1 MGITLAR
8 FFVVSYSPP
17 PAGLAMQAAFATPR
31 LSWVERVVLAAA
43 GSVLVGLLV
52 TAALLTPDPAGLG
65 THRQLGLPRCT
76 IVEWY
81 GIRCPS
87 CGMTTSWAYL
97 VRGRL
102 ISALVANAG
111 GTLLALVAMA
121 CGPWLIASGLWGR
134 WLAGPPREGL
144 TLGVGLVIVVVT
156 LTQWTLRLSLG
167 W

>member
-1 MGITLAR
+1 MRISLAR

-17 PAGLAMQAAFATPR
+17 PAELAVQTPLAAPR
-31 LSWVERVVLAAA
+31 LAWIERVVLATG
-43 GSVLVGLLV
+43 GSVLVGLLA
-52 TAALLTPDPAGLG
+52 TAALLTPDPAGMG
-65 THRQLGLPRCT
+65 THQQLGLPRCT

-87 CGMTTSWAYL
+87 CGMTTSWAHV

-102 ISALVANAG
+102 VSALAANAG
-111 GTLLALVAMA
+111 GTLLALVAMI
-121 CGPWLIASGLWGR
+121 CGPWLIVSGLRGR
-134 WLAGPPREGL
+134 WLAGPPREGWTL
-144 TLGVGLVIVVVT
+144 TVGLAIVVVT